1 MQDTAATEQAGARR
15 SLKERLMGPAT
26 ETPFTVGQL
35 GVAAASGVGIGALC
49 FYGLGFGKE
58 AGAIDR
64 MGYVHGI
71 LFLFLGVIY
80 LVIR

>member
-1 MQDTAATEQAGARR
+1 
-15 SLKERLMGPAT
+15 MGPAT

-49 FYGLGFGKE
+49 FYGLGLGKE

-64 MGYVHGI
+64 MGLADFYSFTSFFI
-71 LFLFLGVIY
+71 LYPPI
-80 LVIR
+80 

>member
-1 MQDTAATEQAGARR
+1 
-15 SLKERLMGPAT
+15 MGPAT

-49 FYGLGFGKE
+49 FYGLGLGKE

-64 MGYVHGI
+64 MGLVDFYSFTSFFI
-71 LFLFLGVIY
+71 LYPPI
-80 LVIR
+80 